1 MTYTLSNIR
10 NKYFEFSID
19 IRLRIQKC
27 LIKIGEVFVRNF
39 APDIIW
45 KEYVDCAN
53 NIDTN
58 RSAIN
63 DFINDIEDEIFSYTL
78 SYLAR
83 YEFHKMIVI
92 YSLYGLENIIS
103 DVECKCLE
111 LNFNYLIEQCEL
123 VEEKLFQGNHDCES
137 IFSGYQ
143 DYKFGERIAEF
154 IELAV
159 EDKNIDEELQNLD
172 EVLLQLKD

>member
-1 MTYTLSNIR
+1 MIYILNDIR
-10 NKYFEFSID
+10 NKYIEFPIETK
-19 IRLRIQKC
+19 LRIQEC
-27 LIKIGEVFVRNF
+27 LVKIGEVFVRNF
-39 APDIIW
+39 APNIIW
-45 KEYVDCAN
+45 KEYVDCIN
-53 NIDTN
+53 NIDTS
-58 RSAIN
+58 RTAIN
-63 DFINDIEDEIFSYTL
+63 DYINEIEDEIFSYTL

-111 LNFNYLIEQCEL
+111 LNLNYLIDQCEL

-143 DYKFGERIAEF
+143 DYKFGERIAEI

-159 EDKNIDEELQNLD
+159 EGKNIDEELQKLD